1 MVGKRGKRREF
12 VSACTRERR
21 VVYVKIQTRE
31 LKKVAGKTMCE
42 RFIIEHDSPLV
53 ISMGGFDYESLR
65 AGNWVNIFDGAAWN
79 NNSINCNA
87 RVSYWKILN
96 RTALG

>member
-1 MVGKRGKRREF
+1 MTSNRCISRCDILIVKIVSLMVGKRGKRREF

-65 AGNWVNIFDGAAWN
+65 AGNWVNIFDGAA
-79 NNSINCNA
+79 
-87 RVSYWKILN
+87 
-96 RTALG
+96 